1 MSTETVRAEW
11 VRDEVFL
18 LKDHF
23 DFPLVMTQ
31 PQGVN
36 GADLLPLSLIGCAG
50 WDVIAILKKQRQDV
64 TRLEVSAESQRDE
77 APPWRF
83 RRITI
88 RYRLR
93 GRNLVAE
100 RVKRAIDLAETKY
113 CSVYV
118 TLRDAVEIQSE
129 FEIVDE

>member
-1 MSTETVRAEW
+1 MSTETVHAEW

-50 WDVIAILKKQRQDV
+50 WDVIAILKKQRQQV
-64 TRLEVSAESQRDE
+64 TCLEVSAESQRDE

-83 RRITI
+83 RRILI
-88 RYRLR
+88 HYRLR
-93 GRNLVAE
+93 GRNLETE

-113 CSVYV
+113 CSVYA

-129 FEIVDE
+129 FEIVNE

>member
-1 MSTETVRAEW
+1 MSTETVHAEW

-50 WDVIAILKKQRQDV
+50 WDVIAILKKQRQQV
-64 TRLEVSAESQRDE
+64 TCLEVSAESQRDE

-83 RRITI
+83 RRILI
-88 RYRLR
+88 HYRLR
-93 GRNLVAE
+93 GRNLVPE

-113 CSVYV
+113 CSVYA

-129 FEIVDE
+129 FEIVNE